1 MPAARLAHIPGAAPD
16 QRLKTRD
23 LGEFPLDEM
32 KEIIAIAT
40 VPIFTG
46 VIGYVTNWTGVWML
60 FQPVRFKGVKVPGL
74 RKVADLLPRKVQDV
88 PGIMNGGL
96 GWQGIIPSR
105 AAKMGSIAVDKG
117 IAKVGGPS
125 DFYTQL
131 EPERMAEHIVESSRG
146 DIRELVETAV
156 RREHPQ
162 LWRDLTPDLR
172 EAVHDRVERQFPDIV
187 RTITDEIGR
196 NIDQLLDVKLM
207 VIRKIEER
215 PDLGNKIFK
224 SVGDKELRFIINFG
238 FFFGFLM
245 GIPVAGAYYLVHS
258 PLTLIVLGMVT
269 GWVTNWIAILMIFEP
284 VEERRVWGIFKWQGL
299 FIRRQREVADIYA
312 EVISEDIITLENIGD
327 ELLHGASADRTR
339 QMVQTALRPAID
351 QAVGGVR
358 PLVRLAVGPQEYDAI
373 RETVALEGVKYT
385 MTPLSDEQFVREQA
399 SRVRDLIADRMRDMP
414 PQDFSEMLRSAMRQD
429 EWLLI
434 AHGAVLGIAGGV
446 LHALIF
452 I

>member
-1 MPAARLAHIPGAAPD
+1 
-16 QRLKTRD
+16 
-23 LGEFPLDEM
+23 M

-60 FQPVRFKGVKVPGL
+60 FEPVRFKGIRVPGL
-74 RKVADLLPRKVQDV
+74 RKVAELLPRKVQDV
-88 PGIMNGGL
+88 PGVMNGGL

-117 IAKVGGPS
+117 IAKLGGAS
-125 DFYTQL
+125 EFYEKLQ
-131 EPERMAEHIVESSRG
+131 PDRMAEHIVESSRD

-172 EAVHDRVERQFPDIV
+172 EAVHERVERQFPDIV
-187 RTITDEIGR
+187 HAVTDEIGR

-215 PDLGNKIFK
+215 PELSNKIFK
-224 SVGDKELRFIINFG
+224 SVGDKELKFIVNFG
-238 FFFGFLM
+238 FYFGFLC
-245 GIPVAGAYYLVHS
+245 GIPVAGVYYLVHS
-258 PLTLIVLGMVT
+258 PITLIVLGMVT
-269 GWVTNWIAILMIFEP
+269 GWITNWIAILMIFEP
-284 VEERRVWGIFKWQGL
+284 AEEKRVWGIFKWQGL

-351 QAVGGVR
+351 QAIGGVR

-385 MTPLSDEQFVREQA
+385 MTPLQDSDFNREQ
-399 SRVRDLIADRMRDMP
+399 SRRIKKLIAERMREMDS
-414 PQDFSEMLRSAMRQD
+414 QDFSEMLRSAMKQD

-446 LHALIF
+446 LHAMIF

>member
-1 MPAARLAHIPGAAPD
+1 METLMIISLATI
-16 QRLKTRD
+16 
-23 LGEFPLDEM
+23 
-32 KEIIAIAT
+32 
-40 VPIFTG
+40 PIFTG

-60 FQPVRFKGVKVPGL
+60 FEPVRFKGITIPGL
-74 RKVADLLPRKVQDV
+74 RRVAEMLPRKIQDV

-117 IAKVGGPS
+117 IAKLGGAS
-125 DFYTQL
+125 EFYQRL
-131 EPERMAEHIVESSRG
+131 EPERMAEHIVDSSRT

-162 LWRDLTPDLR
+162 LWRELTPDLR
-172 EAVHDRVERQFPDIV
+172 EAVHDRVERQFPEIV
-187 RTITDEIGR
+187 HTVTDEIGR

-215 PDLGNKIFK
+215 PELGNKIFK
-224 SVGDKELRFIINFG
+224 SVGDKELKFIINFG
-238 FFFGFLM
+238 FFFGFLC
-245 GIPVAGAYYLVHS
+245 GIPTAGAYYLVHS
-258 PLTLIVLGMVT
+258 AWTLIVLGMVT
-269 GWVTNWIAILMIFEP
+269 GWLTNWIAILMIFEP
-284 VEERRVWGIFKWQGL
+284 VEERRVWGVFKWQGL

-385 MTPLSDEQFVREQA
+385 MTPLRDEDFVREQG
-399 SRVRDLIADRMRDMP
+399 RRIKTLIARRMREMDP
-414 PQDFSEMLRSAMRQD
+414 CDFSEMLRSAMKQD

-434 AHGAVLGIAGGV
+434 AHGAVLGIVGGG
-446 LHALIF
+446 LHALLF
-452 I
+452 P

>member
-1 MPAARLAHIPGAAPD
+1 
-16 QRLKTRD
+16 
-23 LGEFPLDEM
+23 M

-60 FQPVRFKGVKVPGL
+60 FEPVHFKGVKVPGL
-74 RKVADLLPRKVQDV
+74 RKVAELLPRKVQDV
-88 PGIMNGGL
+88 PGVMNGGL

-125 DFYTQL
+125 DFYEEL
-131 EPERMAEHIVESSRG
+131 EPDKMAEHIVSSSRG
-146 DIRELVETAV
+146 EIREVVENAV
-156 RREHPQ
+156 RQEHPQ

-172 EAVHDRVERQFPDIV
+172 EAVHERVERQYPDMV
-187 RTITDEIGR
+187 RAITDEIGR

-215 PDLGNKIFK
+215 PELSNKIFK
-224 SVGDKELRFIINFG
+224 SVGDKELKFIVNFG
-238 FFFGFLM
+238 FYFGFAI

-258 PLTLIVLGMVT
+258 PLTLVVLGMVC
-269 GWVTNWIAILMIFEP
+269 GWVTNWLAILMIFEP
-284 VEERRVWGIFKWQGL
+284 VEEKRVWGIFKWQGL

-312 EVISEDIITLENIGD
+312 EVISEDIITMENIGD
-327 ELLHGASADRTR
+327 ELMHGARADRTR
-339 QMVQTALRPAID
+339 HMVQNALQPAID
-351 QAVGGVR
+351 QAVGSVR
-358 PLVRLAVGPQEYDAI
+358 PLVRMAVGPHEYDAI
-373 RETVALEGVKYT
+373 RETVALEGVKHT
-385 MTPLSDEQFVREQA
+385 MTPLTDSDFNAERA
-399 SRVRDLIADRMRDMP
+399 KRVRTLIAERMREMDS
-414 PQDFSEMLRSAMRQD
+414 QDFSEMLRSAMRQD

>member
-1 MPAARLAHIPGAAPD
+1 L
-16 QRLKTRD
+16 
-23 LGEFPLDEM
+23 

-46 VIGYVTNWTGVWML
+46 IIGYVTNWTGVWML
-60 FQPVRFKGVKVPGL
+60 FEPVRFKGVKVPGL
-74 RKVADLLPRKVQDV
+74 RKVAELLPRKVQDV
-88 PGIMNGGL
+88 PGVMNGGL

-125 DFYTQL
+125 DFYEEL
-131 EPERMAEHIVESSRG
+131 EPDKMAEHIVDSSRG
-146 DIRELVETAV
+146 EIREVVEAAV
-156 RREHPQ
+156 RQEHPQ

-172 EAVHDRVERQFPDIV
+172 EAVHQRVERQYPDMV

-215 PDLGNKIFK
+215 PELSNKIFK
-224 SVGDKELRFIINFG
+224 SVGDKELKFIINFG
-238 FFFGFLM
+238 FYFGFAI

-258 PLTLIVLGMVT
+258 PLTLIVLGMVC
-269 GWVTNWIAILMIFEP
+269 GWVTNWLAILMIFEP
-284 VEERRVWGIFKWQGL
+284 VEERRVWGIVKWQGL
-299 FIRRQREVADIYA
+299 FIRRQREVSDIYA
-312 EVISEDIITLENIGD
+312 EVISEDIITMENIGD
-327 ELLHGASADRTR
+327 ELMHGARADRTR
-339 QMVQTALRPAID
+339 QMVQNALQPAID
-351 QAVGGVR
+351 QAVGSVR
-358 PLVRLAVGPQEYDAI
+358 PLVRMAVGPEEYDAI
-373 RETVALEGVKYT
+373 RETVALEGVKHT
-385 MTPLSDEQFVREQA
+385 MTPLTDSDFNAERA
-399 SRVRDLIADRMRDMP
+399 KRVKTMIAERMREMDSK
-414 PQDFSEMLRSAMRQD
+414 DFSEMLRSAMRQD